1 METKRGRSHAEL
13 PDEADRGWKRDEQ
26 VDELMD
32 ALGRMLSR

>member
-1 METKRGRSHAEL
+1 MLARNCL
-13 PDEADRGWKRDEQ
+13 DEANRGGKRDEQ